1 MAINVGLLP
10 ALDAMAEVMVS
21 MDANPKLPSNNPNR
35 NPAVSWMLPPRK
47 TWNAAKLI
55 RPIDS
60 SSMELYRIREK
71 TTPKGLAKK

>member
-35 NPAVSWMLPPRK
+35 NPGVSRMFPPRK
-47 TWNAAKLI
+47 TWNAPKLI
-55 RPIDS
+55 MPIDS
-60 SSMELYRIREK
+60 SRMELYRIREN